1 MAGSPALPDAEAIYV
16 RDGAHVV
23 PTERARGPWDP
34 RAQHGGAPAALLASV
49 LERLPVPG
57 AASAPLRVARLTVEL
72 LRPVPLAPLA
82 VSASVLR
89 PGLRV
94 ALVEAEL
101 ADAAGPV
108 ARATALRIRRA
119 EGAVPE
125 VAPAGATPAA
135 SRPGPQAAAGPPG
148 AEAPT
153 FGSDGMEIRFAA
165 GAFEHPGPA
174 VAWMRLRVPLVA
186 GEHTSPFA
194 RAAAVADF
202 GNGIS
207 AALPWAQYVFIN
219 PDLTVYL
226 DREPA
231 GEWLAIASETTVRAD
246 GTGRTDSVL
255 SDGDGPVGRATQ
267 ALYVARRD

>member
-16 RDGAHVV
+16 RDGARVV

-34 RAQHGGAPAALLASV
+34 RAQHGGAPAAVLATAV
-49 LERLPVPG
+49 ERLDVPG
-57 AASAPLRVARLTVEL
+57 AGPAPLRVARLTVEL
-72 LRPVPLAPLA
+72 LRPVPLLPLA
-82 VSASVLR
+82 ITAHVLR
-89 PGLRV
+89 PGRRAAWV
-94 ALVEAEL
+94 QAEL
-101 ADAAGPV
+101 AGDDGPV

-119 EGAVPE
+119 EGVVPD
-125 VAPAGATPAA
+125 VAPVGAAPAA

-148 AEAPT
+148 AEAPN

-165 GAFEHPGPA
+165 GAFERPGPA
-174 VAWMRLRVPLVA
+174 LAWMRLRVPLVA
-186 GEHTSPFA
+186 GEPTSPLA

-231 GEWLAIASETTVRAD
+231 GEWLAIASETTVRSD

-255 SDGDGPVGRATQ
+255 SDVGGPVGRATQ
-267 ALYVARRD
+267 ALYVAPRP